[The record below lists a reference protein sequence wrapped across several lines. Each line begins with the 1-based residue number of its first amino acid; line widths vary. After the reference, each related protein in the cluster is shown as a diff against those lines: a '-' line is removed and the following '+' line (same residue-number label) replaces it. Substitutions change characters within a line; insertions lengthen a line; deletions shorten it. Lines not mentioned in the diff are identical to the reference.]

1 MTLHSRV
8 CDILEIKYPILL
20 AGMGGASV
28 PRLAAAVSNAGG
40 LGVLGAAAC
49 SPDQLREWIR
59 ETRSL
64 TDKPFGVDTL
74 LPASV
79 RREAYKGKAGPSP
92 MDLLPEYQK
101 FAQDFLKKENI
112 PPLKSRA

>member
-1 MTLHSRV
+1 M
-8 CDILEIKYPILL
+8 
-20 AGMGGASV
+20 
-28 PRLAAAVSNAGG
+28 
-40 LGVLGAAAC
+40 
-49 SPDQLREWIR
+49 
-59 ETRSL
+59 

-92 MDLLPEYQK
+92 MDMLPEYQK

-112 PPLKSRA
+112 PPLKSRAREWAARLNFCNSSSDAFMICLTSMIG